1 MWSKDLENDFKYHAP
16 KGEDDV
22 NKYTT
27 IRATAK
33 TMAKLIID
41 MAPDCKERDE
51 SIKNIQMAVMWANAA
66 IARNCKKPVMTDE
79 DMKAIAKALNEGLK
93 RK

>member
-1 MWSKDLENDFKYHAP
+1 
-16 KGEDDV
+16 
-22 NKYTT
+22 
-27 IRATAK
+27 
-33 TMAKLIID
+33 

-79 DMKAIAKALNEGLK
+79 DMKAIAKALNEGLNK
-93 RK
+93 K